1 VSLEYVFGDITV
13 AITHGDRVL
22 FPGVAKQDVVA
33 YYHRVAD
40 VMLPELEDR
49 ALTMERFT
57 KSVAAGGF
65 FQKHVQKHY
74 PAWIERATLG
84 TKTKVTYPIC
94 NGAASLV
101 YFANQGGVAF
111 HIWTSRATSP
121 DHPDLVVFDLDP
133 PDGEFELAR
142 QVAIALR
149 GELDRLELPSFIKT
163 TGGKG
168 LHIVVPTDG
177 EATFPDVQA
186 LCNTIAK
193 RMAAKHPEL
202 VTMEFHKKDRGGRLY
217 FDVMRNMLGA
227 TFVAPYSLRGKP
239 GAPVSTPIAWDEL
252 DDPAMRGDHF
262 HMRDIAARLDAYG
275 DPWASLRKHAAS
287 VKRAL
292 DRSAG

>member
-13 AITHGDRVL
+13 AITHGEREL
-22 FPGVAKQDVVA
+22 FPGIAKQDVVA

-40 VMLPELEDR
+40 TMLPELEDR

-74 PAWIERATLG
+74 PEWIERATLG

-94 NGAASLV
+94 NSAAALV

-111 HIWTSRATSP
+111 HIWPSRATSP

-133 PDGEFELAR
+133 PDGKFELAR
-142 QVAIALR
+142 QVAQRLR
-149 GELDRLELPSFIKT
+149 GELDALDLPSFIKT

-177 EATFPDVQA
+177 KATFDEVQD
-186 LCNTIAK
+186 LCGAIAK
-193 RMAAKHPEL
+193 RMSSKHPEL
-202 VTMEFHKKDRGGRLY
+202 VTMAFHKKDRGGRLY
-217 FDVMRNMLGA
+217 FDVMRNALGA

-239 GAPVSTPIAWDEL
+239 GAPVSTPIEWDEL
-252 DDPAMRGDHF
+252 DEPDMRGDRF
-262 HMRDIAARLDAYG
+262 HMRDLAKRLDDHG
-275 DPWASLRKHAAS
+275 DPWAKLRKHAAS
-287 VKRAL
+287 VSAAL
-292 DRSAG
+292 SRS